1 MVSTRPV
8 ATVPRSSPAGLEVSG
23 FAVGVLAQL
32 VGLTA
37 FAVCLGLGY
46 YLGDRAEEANPGQFF
61 VGVFE
66 VLVGFVVGVVVGVV
80 AIVAVLTQGL
90 RPSTGD
96 SSWRM
101 ALLVLA
107 GIVIFGVLT
116 LGVGLLVAGPVI
128 GTAAEHVLTGRTSVA
143 SRRAAVASV
152 GLAVAVAVAIVA
164 LGSV

>member
-90 RPSTGD
+90 RPSTRTRPGGWP
-96 SSWRM
+96 SWCS
-101 ALLVLA
+101 LA
-107 GIVIFGVLT
+107 
-116 LGVGLLVAGPVI
+116 
-128 GTAAEHVLTGRTSVA
+128 S
-143 SRRAAVASV
+143 
-152 GLAVAVAVAIVA
+152 
-164 LGSV
+164 